1 MKISVVIPTFNRK
14 ERLAE
19 TLNGIFNQNFSK
31 DEYEVIV
38 VDDGST
44 DGTKE
49 YMQTSDMPKKFKYI
63 WHQNVGRA
71 ANRNIGIQNSSGEII
86 VFLDD
91 DVIATSGLLK
101 EHYEIHKG
109 KNNPKLVVL
118 GYTPFA
124 KDIKRTAIIKYYEN
138 NWDRV
143 FRNASKGSIEHPYW
157 FVITNNLSI
166 PRLFICSVGLFDEDF
181 KNYSY
186 EDSELGYRLFKAG
199 MEFFFNKNAL
209 AYHNFEMDLEK
220 SCQQNYQM
228 GYSAV
233 IYHLKHPEL
242 KQELSIDVAM
252 GEVHN
257 PYIFFKRLWRQ
268 IKPVIYND
276 FSIKLMQK
284 VIPLIGIL
292 FPQKILFFFYG
303 IIHWHYYLS
312 GIKKGLRE
320 LNSK

>member
-1 MKISVVIPTFNRK
+1 MKISVIIPTFNRK

-19 TLNGIFNQNFSK
+19 TLEGIFNQDFDK
-31 DEYEVIV
+31 EDYEIIV

-49 YMQTSDMPKKFKYI
+49 YVETIDKPKYFKYI

-71 ANRNIGIQNSSGEII
+71 ANRNIGIQNSSGEI
-86 VFLDD
+86 VLFLDD
-91 DVIATSGLLK
+91 DIIATPELLS
-101 EHYEIHKG
+101 EHYKIHLE

-118 GYTPFA
+118 GYTPFS
-124 KDIKRTAIIKYYEN
+124 KDIKRTSIIKYYEN
-138 NWDRV
+138 NWDRI
-143 FRNASKGSIEHPYW
+143 FKNASKNNIKYPYW

-166 PRLFICSVGLFDEDF
+166 PRSFICSVGLFNEDF

-186 EDSELGYRLFKAG
+186 EDSELGFRLLRAG

-209 AYHNFEMDLEK
+209 AYHNFEMDLK
-220 SCQQNYQM
+220 RSCHQQYQT
-228 GYSAV
+228 GYSAA
-233 IYHLKHPEL
+233 IYYSKHPEL
-242 KQELSIDVAM
+242 KHELSIDVAM
-252 GEVHN
+252 DEVHS
-257 PYIFFKRLWRQ
+257 PFIFLKSIWRL
-268 IKPVIYND
+268 IKPILYND
-276 FSIKLMQK
+276 FSIELMRK
-284 VIPLIGIL
+284 VIPLIEIL
-292 FPQKILFFFYG
+292 FPQKIIFFFCG